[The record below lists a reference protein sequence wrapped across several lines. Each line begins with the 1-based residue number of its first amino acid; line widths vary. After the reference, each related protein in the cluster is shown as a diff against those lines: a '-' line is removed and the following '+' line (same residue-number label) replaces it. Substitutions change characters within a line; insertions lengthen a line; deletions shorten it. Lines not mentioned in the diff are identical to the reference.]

1 MLLEATSMLSFTSK
15 YVVNRKSSDAFES
28 EDQEIGSFPQAILG
42 FPRYKPACKFMFEL
56 GLRGC
61 DRSWSCRPTI
71 HGQKILLDRLISCF
85 NESSDIDP
93 FVDSTNSIKNKLKCN
108 FVKCKCKQD

>member
-1 MLLEATSMLSFTSK
+1 MPLKDVSKNQDIIFSVKILNGDADRPELLHE
-15 YVVNRKSSDAFES
+15 VNFRINVKCTRSQNFLMSDL
-28 EDQEIGSFPQAILG
+28 P
-42 FPRYKPACKFMFEL
+42 Y
-56 GLRGC
+56 
-61 DRSWSCRPTI
+61 
-71 HGQKILLDRLISCF
+71 GQKILLDRLISCF